1 MPALAMNEFIKT
13 IPQPQIGCLI
23 QELRREMNLTQEEF
37 AAYFGVVFSTV
48 NRWEKGHRKPSSMA
62 LRLIQNKLAEM
73 GEQGEK
79 LLRKYQA

>member
-1 MPALAMNEFIKT
+1 MPFLAMNQPIKKIT
-13 IPQPQIGCLI
+13 QPRIGYLI

-79 LLRKYQA
+79 LLQKYQA

>member
-1 MPALAMNEFIKT
+1 MNQLIRK
-13 IPQPQIGCLI
+13 IPQPQIGYLI
-23 QELRREMNLTQEEF
+23 LELRREMNLTQEEF

-62 LRLIQNKLAEM
+62 LKLIQNKLTEM

-79 LLRKYQA
+79 LLQKYQA